1 MGWVRKVKSICYTLE
16 GCTAAKNSLSFC
28 PCESN
33 RNLGFLDRKAER
45 QEEGKE
51 AAEAF
56 DERMMPSK
64 EILKVLVTGIF
75 FNITFHYLILIYG
88 TDMVYRFSVSYPIC
102 RSSYP
107 HMPYVYSFCVN
118 SFLLWSNV

>member
-64 EILKVLVTGIF
+64 EILKVLVNLDFSLQVVKSKLVISSF
-75 FNITFHYLILIYG
+75 IIYNQILQQV
-88 TDMVYRFSVSYPIC
+88 DF
-102 RSSYP
+102 
-107 HMPYVYSFCVN
+107 
-118 SFLLWSNV
+118 